1 MAGHCKINCNGFLS
15 MLSSHRTWT
24 RWSKKNGNEGKWMRK
39 GQIKL
44 TVYGYQDWF
53 TTYHVSLLSKPVQLK
68 IVVYLNLA
76 LQGRGGG
83 REDVDWGDGH
93 LLHLQTGSRW
103 PIYNFFFLRRGRG
116 KLDSHSQVFFEPSW
130 QNIWNLHCSEVSIHA
145 TCWRTLQS
153 PVFSISQIQSLFS
166 EGYRSKF
173 EVAAAVHL
181 FFKRVKLLAVLCFL
195 SPQAVVLLGCLSFV
209 AYYYKRHKWSVLKS
223 RKIVYR
229 PSPHSWR
236 VLWSEKIEITFTQI
250 VSAMNDNKNL
260 LTFWSVPYSL
270 VNAKVLLSAPSHVPV
285 FFFELLHRA
294 CLNAICWADC
304 YFAVHDDYWF
314 FVLLIP
320 RAYLLLRKCCEVH
333 VLVKGIITFCFVI

>member
-1 MAGHCKINCNGFLS
+1 MQHVDGPSSLQSLASVRSKACFLRATAQNS
-15 MLSSHRTWT
+15 
-24 RWSKKNGNEGKWMRK
+24 
-39 GQIKL
+39 
-44 TVYGYQDWF
+44 
-53 TTYHVSLLSKPVQLK
+53 
-68 IVVYLNLA
+68 IVVVWSCSCGSFI
-76 LQGRGGG
+76 LQ
-83 REDVDWGDGH
+83 
-93 LLHLQTGSRW
+93 
-103 PIYNFFFLRRGRG
+103 
-116 KLDSHSQVFFEPSW
+116 
-130 QNIWNLHCSEVSIHA
+130 
-145 TCWRTLQS
+145 
-153 PVFSISQIQSLFS
+153 
-166 EGYRSKF
+166 
-173 EVAAAVHL
+173 
-181 FFKRVKLLAVLCFL
+181 RVKLLAVLCFL

-236 VLWSEKIEITFTQI
+236 LLWSEKIEITFTQI